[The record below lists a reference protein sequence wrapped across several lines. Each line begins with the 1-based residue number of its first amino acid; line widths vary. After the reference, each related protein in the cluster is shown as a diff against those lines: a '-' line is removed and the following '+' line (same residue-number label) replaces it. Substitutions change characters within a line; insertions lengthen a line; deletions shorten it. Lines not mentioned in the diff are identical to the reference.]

1 VIRLPAAPVRRE
13 PRAPLPLP
21 QPDKAA

>member
-1 VIRLPAAPVRRE
+1 VIRLPAAPVRRD
-13 PRAPLPLP
+13 PRAPLALP

>member
-13 PRAPLPLP
+13 PRTPLALP